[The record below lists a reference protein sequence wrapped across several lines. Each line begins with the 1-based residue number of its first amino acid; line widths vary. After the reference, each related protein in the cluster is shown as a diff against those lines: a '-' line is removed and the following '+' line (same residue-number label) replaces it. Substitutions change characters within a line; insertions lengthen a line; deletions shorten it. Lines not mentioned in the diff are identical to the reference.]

1 MGHAVEICSNF
12 EISHGSAVAIGT
24 SIVSRACAKLG
35 ICDENL
41 PAEVEKMFKD
51 YSLPTDCVFS
61 SDELTA
67 VALGD
72 KKRAGQTIS
81 FILPYAIGDCRV
93 CDMKVEKINDFIQKG
108 L

>member
-1 MGHAVEICSNF
+1 M
-12 EISHGSAVAIGT
+12 
-24 SIVSRACAKLG
+24 IVNNMYKELG
-35 ICDENL
+35 ICDEDL

-51 YSLPTDCVFS
+51 YSLPTSCNFS